1 MKRKVRKRLEKLLA
15 VKRRKE
21 IRTYWSE
28 ELVRTADS
36 VLRSDYWKNIGRN
49 TER

>member
-1 MKRKVRKRLEKLLA
+1 MKRKVRERLEKLLA

-21 IRTYWSE
+21 IRSYWSE

-36 VLRSDYWKNIGRN
+36 VLRSDYWKKYLKKGKI
-49 TER
+49 

>member
-28 ELVRTADS
+28 ELVKAADS
-36 VLRSDYWKNIGRN
+36 ALRSEYWKKDLKGGKI
-49 TER
+49 

>member
-21 IRTYWSE
+21 IRIGWSE
-28 ELVRTADS
+28 ELVKAADS
-36 VLRSDYWKNIGRN
+36 AFRSEYWKKDLKGGKI
-49 TER
+49 

>member
-1 MKRKVRKRLEKLLA
+1 MKRKVRERLEKLLA

-21 IRTYWSE
+21 IRIYWSE
-28 ELVRTADS
+28 ELVKTADAA
-36 VLRSDYWKNIGRN
+36 LRSGYWKNIGRN